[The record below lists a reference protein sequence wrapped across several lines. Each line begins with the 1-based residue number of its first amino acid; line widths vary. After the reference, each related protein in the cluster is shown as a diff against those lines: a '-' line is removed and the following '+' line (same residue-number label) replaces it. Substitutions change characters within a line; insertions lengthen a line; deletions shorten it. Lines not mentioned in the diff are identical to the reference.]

1 MTDSI
6 SIDLTIREFNSSTD
20 DQEYIIEWN
29 QLQEIADISNDL
41 ALTTSSYQDSRNESE
56 NLWMILNEGTPIG
69 CINLTFNQR
78 LNSAEIGI
86 LIGDSHKRRLGLGK
100 MALMRIMEYICE
112 KKQITTAIAYVH
124 EKNTAGRRL
133 FESTGFTAGNGIWFK
148 NSRAL
153 IYTAQLK

>member
-56 NLWMILNEGTPIG
+56 KLWMIVNEGTPIG
-69 CINLTFNQR
+69 CINLTFNQ
-78 LNSAEIGI
+78 
-86 LIGDSHKRRLGLGK
+86 
-100 MALMRIMEYICE
+100 
-112 KKQITTAIAYVH
+112 
-124 EKNTAGRRL
+124 
-133 FESTGFTAGNGIWFK
+133 
-148 NSRAL
+148 
-153 IYTAQLK
+153 